1 MTSYV
6 EGALLKD
13 ERVVHVG
20 HISLWSLWGY
30 ITLGIVL
37 LPAFGLGLIPLG
49 IAFIKYKTTELAIT
63 TRRVIAKF
71 GFISRRT
78 VELNI
83 NKVESIQV
91 DQSVMGR
98 LLDYGTL
105 IISGAGTPQA
115 PIPGISNPIAFRRA
129 FIEAQDVPRPGVQP
143 LS

>member
-6 EGALLKD
+6 EDALIKD

-30 ITLGIVL
+30 IALGVVL
-37 LPAFGLGLIPLG
+37 LPAFGIGLIFLIG
-49 IAFIKYKTTELAIT
+49 AFVKYKTTELAIT

-71 GFISRRT
+71 GFIRRRT

-98 LLDYGTL
+98 ILGYGTL
-105 IISGAGTPQA
+105 VISGGGNPQA
-115 PIPGISNPIAFRRA
+115 PIPGISNPIAFRKA
-129 FIEAQDVPRPGVQP
+129 FIEAQDAPKTAT
-143 LS
+143 

>member
-6 EGALLKD
+6 EGTLIKD

-30 ITLGIVL
+30 IALGIVL
-37 LPAFGLGLIPLG
+37 LPVFGAGLIFLV
-49 IAFIKYKTTELAIT
+49 IAFVKYKTTELAIT

-71 GFISRRT
+71 GFIRRRT

-98 LLDYGTL
+98 ILGYGTL
-105 IISGAGTPQA
+105 VISGAGTPQA
-115 PIPGISNPIAFRRA
+115 PIPGISNPIAFRKA
-129 FIEAQDVPRPGVQP
+129 FIEAQDAPRTAT
-143 LS
+143 

>member
-30 ITLGIVL
+30 ISLGIVL
-37 LPAFGLGLIPLG
+37 LPAFGIGLIPLA

-83 NKVESIQV
+83 SKVESIQV

-98 LLDYGTL
+98 ILDYGTL
-105 IISGAGTPQA
+105 VISGAGTPQA

-129 FIEAQDVPRPGVQP
+129 FIEAQDAPKTAT
-143 LS
+143 

>member
-6 EGALLKD
+6 EGALIKD

-30 ITLGIVL
+30 IALGIIL
-37 LPAFGLGLIPLG
+37 LPAFGIGLILLI
-49 IAFIKYKTTELAIT
+49 IAYIKYKTTELAIT
-63 TRRVIAKF
+63 TRRVIVKF

-98 LLDYGTL
+98 ILGYGTL
-105 IISGAGTPQA
+105 VISGTGTSHA
-115 PIPGISNPIAFRRA
+115 PIPGISNPIAFRKA
-129 FIEAQDVPRPGVQP
+129 FIEAQDAPRATIP
-143 LS
+143 